1 MWVEYAQNSLRKPS
15 TGLTPFQCVLGFQP
29 PLFPWSGEHSEL
41 PAINDWLQRSEETW
55 NTAHVHLQR
64 TIHRVREQADRYRRS
79 GPAYNPGQWV
89 WLSTKNLRL
98 RLPCKKLNPR
108 YMGTFKIIRKI
119 TPVSYHLALPSNY
132 RVSPTFH
139 VSLLKPVGCPRG
151 ERDQEKAVNE
161 SPPPIIVNGE
171 EAY

>member
-89 WLSTKNLRL
+89 WLSTNNLRL

-108 YMGTFKIIRKI
+108 YMGTFKIIRRSHQYLTI
-119 TPVSYHLALPSNY
+119 WLFPQIIVSHPPFMFLCLSPSVVREERGTRRRPLTRAPLPS
-132 RVSPTFH
+132 S
-139 VSLLKPVGCPRG
+139 
-151 ERDQEKAVNE
+151 
-161 SPPPIIVNGE
+161 
-171 EAY
+171 